1 MLLGRLEVKVEG
13 DERPDSSAVPSLV
26 SQAEAI
32 RRLCFH
38 SATPLVHVS
47 RKRVWWSRD
56 AHLNEDVWGGRWG
69 GAPGVEGSRC
79 TERWRRAV
87 ASWSVHKRPRG
98 IVIMEEAS
106 RDAHLRYV
114 MLESSLNNH
123 IALYIL

>member
-1 MLLGRLEVKVEG
+1 MEG
-13 DERPDSSAVPSLV
+13 DEHPDSSAVPSLV

-56 AHLNEDVWGGRWG
+56 AHLNEDVWGG
-69 GAPGVEGSRC
+69 VEGSWC

-87 ASWSVHKRPRG
+87 ASWSIQKRPRG
-98 IVIMEEAS
+98 AVIIEEAS
-106 RDAHLRYV
+106 RDAHLRYG

-123 IALYIL
+123 IAL